1 MIDVSGWYFKS
12 SPQRHKEHK
21 EKNQRK
27 SRGLSLFSGLCACV
41 VNSLI
46 RESLIHRQRSQI
58 HQELSE
64 TLHEN
69 IHQSSALIGG
79 GRARVAQ
86 AGVRRHQVPGTS
98 HADPAAIDSLK
109 LGGLSRAGIC

>member
-27 SRGLSLFSGLCACV
+27 SRGLSLLSGLCAFV

-79 GRARVAQ
+79 GRARVAP
-86 AGVRRHQVPGTS
+86 AGGSHHQSPGTG
-98 HADPAAIDSLK
+98 HADPATLGFLK
-109 LGGLSRAGIC
+109 RGWLSTPRTF